1 VSKFREAKADPAV
14 LVAYLMECEEAY
26 ERGNVKLF
34 VQGKLEE
41 EASQHA
47 GWIGR
52 YDEMRAELE
61 ALKKFY
67 EGKSRKKRGELY
79 RKFLENYPRALQKQD
94 IEQFI
99 NADEEWA
106 KIDEVL
112 QEISLVH
119 DKMKGLVESMRAK
132 GWNIGHIIKLR
143 VQGLEDS
150 IV

>member
-1 VSKFREAKADPAV
+1 MSKFREAKSDPKV
-14 LVAYLMECEEAY
+14 LVEYLEECEEAY
-26 ERGNVKLF
+26 DRGKGKLF

-41 EASQHA
+41 EAAQHA

-61 ALKKFY
+61 ALKKYY
-67 EGKSRKKRGELY
+67 EGKSRAKRGELY
-79 RKFLENYPRALQKQD
+79 RKYLENYARSLQKQD

-99 NADEEWA
+99 NADADWQ
-106 KIDEVL
+106 KTDEVL

-119 DKMKGLVESMRAK
+119 DKMESLVKALQAK
-132 GWNIGHIIKLR
+132 GWNIGHVVKLR

-150 IV
+150 LV